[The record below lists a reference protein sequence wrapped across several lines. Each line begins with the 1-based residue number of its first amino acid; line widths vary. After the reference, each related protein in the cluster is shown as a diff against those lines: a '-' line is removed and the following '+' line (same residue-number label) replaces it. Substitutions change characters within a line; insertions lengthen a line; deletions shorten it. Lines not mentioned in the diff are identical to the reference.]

1 MIGKITRLLVILC
14 VITGIF
20 SVFAYHFEPKPAG
33 LPFEGQQVWKH
44 RQNKIELASL
54 AVHQGFPGIELDV
67 TYLNGELYVAHDPSE
82 YQGAV
87 LLRDYFA
94 RINGGGDKPFFW
106 LDIKN
111 ISLFNENAITQ
122 QLLLLNAS
130 DRMLVETARPYFM
143 FRLCSSGLLCTVW
156 IKRINTV
163 IARGWYRIW
172 INLLSR
178 YGRVAAISVEYKTY
192 ELADQIV
199 PEAFPKLLFTFPA
212 GSDLDRWRKEENIR
226 VLLTD

>member
-14 VITGIF
+14 VLTGIG
-20 SVFAYHFEPKPAG
+20 SVFAYFIEPNPAA

-44 RQNKIELASL
+44 RQNKPELASL
-54 AVHQGFPGIELDV
+54 AVHQRFPGIELDV
-67 TYLNGELYVAHDPSE
+67 TFLNGELYVAHDPSE

-94 RINGGGDKPFFW
+94 RINSGAGKPFFW

-111 ISLFNENAITQ
+111 ISLFNEGAITK
-122 QLLLLNAS
+122 QLLSLNAS
-130 DRMLVETARPYFM
+130 ERMLVETPRPFFM

-156 IKRINTV
+156 VKRTNTA
-163 IARGWYRIW
+163 IARVWYRIW

-178 YGRVAAISVEYKTY
+178 YGRVGAVSLEYRTY
-192 ELADQIV
+192 QLADQIV
-199 PEAFPKLLFTFPA
+199 PEAFPKLLYTFSA
-212 GSDLDRWRKEENIR
+212 GSDLDRWRQEKNVRI
-226 VLLTD
+226 LLTD